1 MQPVFFFDWDGT
13 LADSMP
19 ICIAECHLALQAVG
33 LPDLPDEVVKK
44 CNGPTYREGCDVL
57 NIPPALREA
66 FMAQRMAIGLSL
78 VPTTQRLF
86 PGIRE
91 MLDALHGKAQLVI
104 VSNGQDAYLQKSVDA
119 MEVRRYFTHIQANR
133 PGYTKAQLIEGLLR
147 EIRPE
152 RAVMIGDRLSDI
164 QSGRANALPTIAACY
179 GYGNEAEYAQADHRA
194 ESPAALT
201 CLLLEKFCQIE
212 HPFA

>member
-1 MQPVFFFDWDGT
+1 MQPVVFFDWDGT

-33 LPDLPDEVVKK
+33 LPDLPDEMVMK
-44 CNGPTYREGCDVL
+44 CNGPTYQEGCDVL
-57 NIPPALREA
+57 HIPPALRED
-66 FMAQRMAIGLSL
+66 FMAKRMAIGLSL

-91 MLDALHGKAQLVI
+91 MLDALRERAQLVI

-119 MEVRRYFTHIQANR
+119 MRIRDAFTHIRANR
-133 PGYTKAQLIEGLLR
+133 PGYTKAQLIHELL
-147 EIRPE
+147 EEMGPE
-152 RAVMIGDRLSDI
+152 RAVMVGDRLSDI
-164 QSGRANALPTIAACY
+164 QSGRANGLPTIAACY
-179 GYGNEAEYAQADHRA
+179 GYGNEAEYAQADFRVQTPA
-194 ESPAALT
+194 ELT

>member
-1 MQPVFFFDWDGT
+1 MQPVLFFDWDGT

-19 ICIAECHLALQAVG
+19 ICIAECHLALRAVG
-33 LPDLPDEVVKK
+33 LPDLPDEVVMK
-44 CNGPTYREGCDVL
+44 CNGPTYQEGCDVL
-57 NIPPALREA
+57 NIPPALRET

-119 MEVRRYFTHIQANR
+119 MDVRKYFTHIQANR
-133 PGYTKAQLIEGLLR
+133 PGCTKAQLMDGLLQ
-147 EIRPE
+147 EIRPK

-164 QSGRANALPTIAACY
+164 QSGRANGLPTIAACY
-179 GYGNEAEYAQADHRA
+179 GYGNEAEYAQADFRVG
-194 ESPAALT
+194 SPEELT
-201 CLLLEKFCQIE
+201 RQLLEMFC
-212 HPFA
+212 